1 MLQQTQVS
9 AVVPYYER
17 FLARFPDLAALA
29 AAQEDAVLVLWAGLG
44 YYARARH
51 LHRAAQA
58 IVQHHSGTFPR
69 ELEAVRAL
77 PGVGRSTAAAICAFA
92 YGMRAAIL
100 DGNVKRVL
108 TRHFGV
114 DGYPGERRVVDALWR
129 LSESLLPEE
138 DVEAYTQ
145 GLMDL
150 GATLCV
156 RSNPRCSA
164 CPLQDGCVAR
174 RAGRTRDLPMARP
187 AKPLPQRQTAMLV
200 LVSRGELLLEKRP
213 APGIWGGLWCFPEI
227 DGTRLDMKLG
237 LEQECLARFGL
248 RIGASQR
255 LSDIEHGFTH
265 FRLRITPVLVRTDRT
280 PGACEPGS
288 LWLTPEDARGA
299 AIPAP
304 VRKIID
310 ALEDLGA
317 RG

>member
-1 MLQQTQVS
+1 M
-9 AVVPYYER
+9 
-17 FLARFPDLAALA
+17 
-29 AAQEDAVLVLWAGLG
+29 
-44 YYARARH
+44 
-51 LHRAAQA
+51 
-58 IVQHHSGTFPR
+58 
-69 ELEAVRAL
+69 
-77 PGVGRSTAAAICAFA
+77 
-92 YGMRAAIL
+92 L
-100 DGNVKRVL
+100 DGNAKRVL
-108 TRHFGV
+108 ARCFGTEENLWELA
-114 DGYPGERRVVDALWR
+114 ER
-129 LSESLLPEE
+129 LLPQR
-138 DVEAYTQ
+138 DIAVYTQ
-145 GLMDL
+145 ALMDL
-150 GATLCV
+150 GATVCT
-156 RSNPRCSA
+156 RNPSCAA
-164 CPLQDGCVAR
+164 CPVKARCVAR
-174 RAGRTRDLPMARP
+174 RTDRVHEVPAPRERKALPLKKTVWFVYRHAG
-187 AKPLPQRQTAMLV
+187 KV
-200 LVSRGELLLEKRP
+200 LLERRP
-213 APGIWGGLWCFPEI
+213 SNGIWGGLWCFPEI